1 MDPNRI
7 SCEESIKKIEKK
19 LNEYGYK
26 IITTNHNILCKTP
39 RTGKSV
45 SKKLVY
51 PSDNTTAVTAVTRV
65 CPCNSGGSIN
75 EYNHSCTYAGSC
87 TVTKNDCP
95 LYNGSLNSETNI
107 SSYNK
112 SDCLFRI
119 KPSDTY
125 NGIQLHAVILHG
137 ETCELKMLFNY
148 NTDGIKELV
157 DVINFLVG

>member
-1 MDPNRI
+1 MDPNRKL
-7 SCEESIKKIEKK
+7 CEESIKKIEKR
-19 LNEYGYK
+19 LNESGYK
-26 IITTNHNILCKTP
+26 IITTNYNILCKTP
-39 RTGKSV
+39 RTGKTV

-51 PSDNTTAVTAVTRV
+51 PNNNTAVTVVTKA
-65 CPCNSGGSIN
+65 CPCNSEGSIN
-75 EYNHSCTYAGSC
+75 EYNHSCTTSGSC
-87 TVTKNDCP
+87 TVPKNDCP
-95 LYNGSLNSETNI
+95 LMNGTLNSGTNI
-107 SSYNK
+107 NSYNK

-148 NTDGIKELV
+148 NSDGIKELV